1 MANQE
6 YPVKLLIVAN
16 MKVPM
21 SLGQI
26 AAQVAHA
33 AVAAVTQFGRW
44 GDHVMHVDCEGNFD
58 LQYWLQR
65 SFTKVVCK
73 AWGDEEMNELKAKA
87 KSLGLPVVEIV
98 DYGHLTAIAIGPA
111 DKEKLKAFKDL
122 PLL

>member
-21 SLGQI
+21 SIGQI

-33 AVAAVTQFGRW
+33 AVAAVTSQGEWIDDTFEVICAGSF
-44 GDHVMHVDCEGNFD
+44 E
-58 LQYWLQR
+58 LKYWLKE

-73 AWGDEEMNELKAKA
+73 AWGDEEMLDLIQKAND
-87 KSLGLPVVEIV
+87 LNLDVVKIV
-98 DYGHLTAIAIGPA
+98 DYDHLTAIAIGPA
-111 DKEKLKAFKDL
+111 DKEKLKVFKDL